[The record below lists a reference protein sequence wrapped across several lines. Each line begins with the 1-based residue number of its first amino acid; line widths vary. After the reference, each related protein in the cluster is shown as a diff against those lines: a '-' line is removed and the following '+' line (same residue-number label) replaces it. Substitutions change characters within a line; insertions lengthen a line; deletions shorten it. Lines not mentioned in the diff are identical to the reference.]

1 MMVVQGLS
9 GMCGA
14 RDWKGLPRAS
24 SQFLLHRQGDT
35 PPKLL
40 NSVTY
45 TCRQQLRI
53 FDRLRSAV
61 LVFVEDRVKE
71 KKHQKKTKLK
81 TFAVC
86 IGLSRH
92 LPEANG
98 FRRTAGEILET
109 HERSDRAMSMRGKMG
124 INHAFSAR
132 LDTRSIKGVL
142 QFMAM
147 KLEMVI
153 PTLW

>member
-61 LVFVEDRVKE
+61 L
-71 KKHQKKTKLK
+71 TKLK